1 MSIFKSILTEA
12 LNPLN
17 KIANSIIKKLN
28 YIESSMILDTK
39 SVDECKK
46 TLNKLATFHSNAY
59 DELSDEQKQIVLQK
73 IWNTIHTVLTNNVT
87 VEESDSSTLENKI
100 YTFLKLNGG
109 ILYPLEKSAKDMAKF
124 INAKDKED

>member
-1 MSIFKSILTEA
+1 MSKIKSTLLEA

-28 YIESSMILDTK
+28 YIESSMILDAK
-39 SVDECKK
+39 SMEECKK
-46 TLNKLATFHSNAY
+46 FLMKISTFHSNSF
-59 DELSDEQKQIVLQK
+59 DELNEEQKNIVLQK
-73 IWNTIHTVLTNNVT
+73 IWDTIHSVLGNNVK
-87 VEESDSSTLENKI
+87 VEESDTTSLENKI

-124 INAKDKED
+124 INTKEE